1 MSRKHPDSY
10 ERTLPN
16 RRSELIEYI
25 EILNHANDPYE
36 FEEWLSAVD
45 ELEEVEREMHIRK
58 RKRYVNWR

>member
-16 RRSELIEYI
+16 RRRELIEYI
-25 EILNHANDPYE
+25 EILNSANDPYD
-36 FEEWLSAVD
+36 FEEWLSVID
-45 ELEEVEREMHIRK
+45 ELEEVERDMHIRK